1 MGRCF
6 DRNADVTGYGRRW
19 GCWQPGYVG
28 EEMTTDTDL
37 AADLLLLYY
46 LQGAR
51 AGAHRYTTGTHSLLL
66 SPGSL
71 TVLDTGLR
79 LNKYTMMG

>member
-1 MGRCF
+1 
-6 DRNADVTGYGRRW
+6 
-19 GCWQPGYVG
+19 
-28 EEMTTDTDL
+28 MTTDTDL
-37 AADLLLLYY
+37 AADLLLLYC

-51 AGAHRYTTGTHSLLL
+51 VGAHRYTTGTHSLLL